1 MLIITVYGESGEDSD
16 DKVRRCDRRSR
27 DAGSPG
33 HYRYAESCHCR
44 DTAHEPRLMEADD
57 AAAWT
62 LPPGVPAGRR
72 RAAGCRWVR
81 LTGRGLPV
89 VGAHIGHR
97 NARTQSITAAARPS
111 GWMSGV
117 DPVRT
122 WSALHLPCVYGP
134 STPGVT
140 KVCLVLRRKSLRTE
154 SRYGKPYSGG
164 LLNPKRL
171 DSFNTKQSSS
181 DSSPSSPPARA

>member
-117 DPVRT
+117 D
-122 WSALHLPCVYGP
+122 CGP
-134 STPGVT
+134 SLDLECPSPPLRLRSFHAWGYQSLPRVT
-140 KVCLVLRRKSLRTE
+140 KKVSPYRVSLR
-154 SRYGKPYSGG
+154 
-164 LLNPKRL
+164 
-171 DSFNTKQSSS
+171 
-181 DSSPSSPPARA
+181 